1 MRPSFSAAAAEAA
14 RGSAGRGGS
23 KFGSAGGGGG
33 RRHAVDDAPTPS
45 SPSSSR
51 TPPPSSASPT
61 RRGTRPESSFS
72 SADRRRGGDWAPFA
86 ARGNV
91 VGINSGGGS
100 RSSSSSSSTSTSSET
115 AAVRAGLG
123 QFEPAWTKEDEE
135 TVKAAS
141 AASVAVPAA
150 ASADDSSKVPP
161 PPPLLLSMSAD
172 ELKALAIAD
181 GESAYRGTQ
190 VFDSVTKGASTI
202 DEIRGIP
209 AGWRAKLAGRGFRV
223 GRAAL
228 HSSALSGDGTE
239 KLLLRLDDG
248 HVVEAVGI
256 PSRDGTRLT
265 VCVSSQV
272 GCPMRCSFCA
282 TGKGGY
288 ARNLTKAE
296 IVGQVLAV
304 RAAFVERAAR
314 AKSASPASSSS
325 SSPSS
330 PPPASYSR
338 SSKLIPTR
346 VSNVVFMG
354 MGEPA
359 LNLKAVL
366 PALREIN
373 SRLGVG
379 ARRLTLSTVGVPNT
393 IATRLAAENL
403 QFTLAVSLHAPT
415 QELREK
421 LVPSARA
428 YPLDALLNDCARYF
442 EASGGRRVTF
452 EYALL
457 SGVNDSQAHAAQL
470 ARLLKKYDL
479 RSHVNLI
486 PFNPIGD
493 LSPFAAPPRAV
504 AAAFEAALMAAG
516 IPASV
521 RGARG
526 SDASAAC
533 GQLRNEHQRRGA
545 ALPPSSSPA
554 PVMLGGAE
562 QGAAAAAAALV

>member
-1 MRPSFSAAAAEAA
+1 MSN
-14 RGSAGRGGS
+14 GAGGT
-23 KFGSAGGGGG
+23 GGGG
-33 RRHAVDDAPTPS
+33 
-45 SPSSSR
+45 
-51 TPPPSSASPT
+51 
-61 RRGTRPESSFS
+61 
-72 SADRRRGGDWAPFA
+72 
-86 ARGNV
+86 N
-91 VGINSGGGS
+91 GGGGL
-100 RSSSSSSSTSTSSET
+100 RFSSTSTTSTASE
-115 AAVRAGLG
+115 AAASRAGLG

-135 TVKAAS
+135 AVKAA
-141 AASVAVPAA
+141 AASSVAVPVFE
-150 ASADDSSKVPP
+150 SSSDSSPSSKALQPP

-172 ELKALAIAD
+172 ELKALAVEH

-190 VFDSVTKGASTI
+190 VFDSITKGASTI
-202 DEIRGIP
+202 EEIRGIP
-209 AGWRAKLAGRGFRV
+209 AGWKAKLSEKGFSV

-228 HSSALSGDGTE
+228 HSSALSGDGTQ
-239 KLLLRLDDG
+239 KLLLRLNDG
-248 HVVEAVGI
+248 HVVETVGI

-296 IVGQVLAV
+296 IVGQVIAV
-304 RAAFVERAAR
+304 RSAFEERAR
-314 AKSASPASSSS
+314 AKAAA
-325 SSPSS
+325 SS
-330 PPPASYSR
+330 PPNSS

-403 QFTLAVSLHAPT
+403 QFTLAVSLHAPS
-415 QELREK
+415 QELRER

-428 YPLDALLNDCARYF
+428 YPLDALLNDCVAYF

-457 SGVNDSQAHAAQL
+457 SGVNDSQSHAAQL
-470 ARLLKKYDL
+470 ARLLKRYDL

-486 PFNPIGD
+486 PFNPIGE

-504 AAAFEAALMAAG
+504 AAAFEAALTAAG
-516 IPASV
+516 VPASV

-533 GQLRNEHQRRGA
+533 GQLRNEHQKRGA
-545 ALPPSSSPA
+545 ALEPL
-554 PVMLGGAE
+554 VLGGG
-562 QGAAAAAAALV
+562 GAATVATALV